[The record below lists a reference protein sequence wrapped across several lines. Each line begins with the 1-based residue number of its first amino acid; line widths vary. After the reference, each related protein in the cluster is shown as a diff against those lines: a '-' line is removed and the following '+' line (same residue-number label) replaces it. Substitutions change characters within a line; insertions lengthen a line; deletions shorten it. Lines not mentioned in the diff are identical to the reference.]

1 MKQQT
6 EAIQTP
12 NKRKAVITCVIAF
25 VIVLAIGAAFY
36 FIAGDEL
43 HKSHRTAETVSSKA
57 ALEEFTKGNVIE
69 QTFYCPYD
77 TLDQLTFLVGTMAR
91 QNLDIIYIYILDE
104 AGNIILNDPNGPA
117 DDPLNQIRG
126 TLHTIR
132 MHDNEE
138 FTVELNTPIENAAGR
153 YFTLRLESVGG
164 RPGSAVCFYYGNSV
178 NTGKFTFATDIT
190 EETTLRLNGEKVLD
204 ADDQPCR
211 LFLKVSGTDSH
222 WIGANYWW
230 VFAAFMLLFAL
241 LLLHAYTC
249 YCKGSHKSLALNVF
263 ISLYNYSFL
272 IKQLVA
278 RDFKAKY
285 KRSVLGMF
293 WSFLNP
299 LLTMSIQ
306 YVVFSTIFKSAIP
319 NFVVYLLSGIVCFNF
334 FNEATGMC
342 LSSII
347 GNATLINKVYM
358 PKFIF
363 PFSRSLSSSINLC
376 FSLIPLL
383 AMLLITRTPITTSVL
398 LLPFALLMLFL
409 LSYGIG
415 LILAT
420 MMVFFRDT
428 QFLWGI
434 FSMLLSYLTPIFY
447 PDSIIPESIM
457 PIYRLNPLYHVVR
470 IVRTILMDGVS
481 PEPTAYLYCMILCLL
496 PFLVGVIVFKK
507 NENKFVLNI

>member
-6 EAIQTP
+6 EAIGTP
-12 NKRKAVITCVIAF
+12 NKRKAINACA
-25 VIVLAIGAAFY
+25 IVFAICLILGVAFY

-43 HKSHRTAETVSSKA
+43 HKSHRTTETVTHKA
-57 ALEEFTKGNVIE
+57 ALEEFTQGNVIE

-77 TLDQLTFLVGTMAR
+77 QLDSLTFLAGTMAR
-91 QNLDIIYIYILDE
+91 QNVDIIFVYILDE
-104 AGNIILNDPNGPA
+104 NGNIILNNPDGDP
-117 DDPLNQIRG
+117 DDQLNQVRTAIQ
-126 TLHTIR
+126 TIKMR
-132 MHDNEE
+132 DNEE
-138 FTVELNTPIENAAGR
+138 YTEPLNHPIEDAKGR
-153 YFTLRLESVGG
+153 YFTLRLVSIGG
-164 RPGSAVCFYYGNSV
+164 KPGSAVSFYYGNSV
-178 NTGKFTFATDIT
+178 ETGKFSFATDIT
-190 EETTLRLNGEKVLD
+190 DETTLRLNGEKVLD
-204 ADDQPCR
+204 ADKQPCR
-211 LFLKVSGTDSH
+211 LYLKVSGTEYH

-230 VFAAFMLLFAL
+230 VFAVLML
-241 LLLHAYTC
+241 LLLLLLFHAYTC
-249 YCKGSHKSLALNVF
+249 YCKNSRKSLALNVF
-263 ISLYNYSFL
+263 LSLYNYSFL

-334 FNEATGMC
+334 FSEATGMC

-347 GNATLINKVYM
+347 GNSTLINKVYM

-363 PFSRSLSSSINLC
+363 PFSRSLSSGINLC

-383 AMLLITRTPITTSVL
+383 AMLLVTRTPITTSIL

-470 IVRTILMDGVS
+470 IVRIILMNGVS
-481 PEPTAYLYCMILCLL
+481 PEPKAYLYCMILCLV
-496 PFLVGVIVFKK
+496 PFLVGVVVFKK